1 MTFQLNN
8 QEALIPAKIQINIPK
23 VNLEDLDIV

>member
-8 QEALIPAKIQINIPK
+8 QEALIPAKIYISIPK